1 MDAGLFERPP
11 KLFLRSLRQPN
22 AAALQEDPFR
32 DLPIP

>member
-1 MDAGLFERPP
+1 MNAALFERPP
-11 KLFLRSLRQPN
+11 RLFLRSLHQPN